1 MKFMNWVGVMWD
13 GSYCN
18 KDRAKVFVEW
28 ECSNCRKIIFVTMK
42 PDYNFC
48 PYCGLPTEDYAKS
61 LESESDN
68 T

>member
-28 ECSNCRKIIFVTMK
+28 VTRQ
-42 PDYNFC
+42 
-48 PYCGLPTEDYAKS
+48 LR
-61 LESESDN
+61 
-68 T
+68 